1 VGLPPGA
8 PGCHNLTMETPLSP
22 LDFAR
27 RTRRLHA
34 DREAVVDGELRLSY
48 GQFFE
53 RCDRWSAALQ
63 GLGVRQSDRVATIA
77 PNTHAQLEAFY
88 AVPQTGAVLVPI
100 NYRLTAE
107 DFVYIV
113 NHSGATVVCAHS
125 DYLKAVDSV
134 RDQMPG
140 VRHFVAF
147 EGAASAD
154 GWLDYEAA
162 IAAADPR
169 FERPEIAE
177 RDLLSINYT
186 SGTTARP
193 KGVMITHRNAAIN
206 TIGTLLHLPM
216 AVGERYLWTLPMFH
230 ANGWTYTWTVT
241 AAAGTHICLRKV
253 DPATIFALIRDE
265 RVTRL
270 CAAPTVLI
278 ALANAPASQ
287 RGEVPA
293 GVQVVTA
300 GAPPAAATIERL
312 EGEFGWEVTHV
323 YGLTET
329 APFITVC
336 DPLPEHRDLPPA
348 DRAVIKAR
356 QGVELLTS
364 GELRVVDA
372 DGEVPWDGQTVG
384 EIVVRGNVVMEGYY
398 RDPEATD
405 RAMGDGWFHTG
416 DAAVVHP
423 DGYAEIRDRLKD
435 VIISGG
441 ENISSI
447 EVEGTLLR
455 HPAIREVAI
464 VGLPHEKWGE
474 TPHAFVV
481 LREGASATEHDII
494 AFARGYLAHFKAP
507 SGVTIVT
514 ELPKTATGKIQK
526 FVLRQ
531 GAPNLAA
538 Q

>member
-1 VGLPPGA
+1 
-8 PGCHNLTMETPLSP
+8 METPLTP
-22 LDFAR
+22 LEFAR
-27 RTRRLHA
+27 RTRRLHGG
-34 DREAVVDGELRLSY
+34 REAVVDGSLRLSY
-48 GQFFE
+48 QEFFD
-53 RCDRWSAALQ
+53 RCDRWSSALQ
-63 GLGVRQSDRVATIA
+63 GLGVRPGDRVATIA
-77 PNTHAQLEAFY
+77 PNTHAQLESFY
-88 AVPQTGAVLVPI
+88 AVPQLGAVLVPV
-100 NYRLTAE
+100 NYRLTPE

-113 NHSGATVVCAHS
+113 NHSGATVVCAARE
-125 DYLKAVDSV
+125 YLAAVDGI
-134 RDQMPG
+134 RDQLPD
-140 VRHFVAF
+140 VKYFVAF
-147 EGAASAD
+147 EGSED

-162 IAAADPR
+162 IAAASPD
-169 FERPEIAE
+169 FTRPEIGE

-193 KGVMITHRNAAIN
+193 KGVMITHRNAA
-206 TIGTLLHLPM
+206 
-216 AVGERYLWTLPMFH
+216 MFH

-241 AAAGTHICLRKV
+241 AAAGTHVCLRKV
-253 DPATIFALIRDE
+253 DAATIFTLIRDE

-278 ALANAPASQ
+278 SLANAPDPV
-287 RGEVPA
+287 RGEVRA
-293 GVQVVTA
+293 GVHVVTA

-312 EGEFGWEVTHV
+312 EGEFGWVITQA

-336 DPLPEHRDLPPA
+336 APLPEHEELAPS

-356 QGVELLTS
+356 QGGELITS

-372 DGEVPWDGQTVG
+372 EGTEARADGQSVG
-384 EIVVRGNVVMEGYY
+384 ELVVRGNVVMDGYY
-398 RDPEATD
+398 NDPEATQ

-441 ENISSI
+441 ENISSV
-447 EVEGTLLR
+447 EVEGVLLR
-455 HPAIREVAI
+455 HPAVQEVAL
-464 VGLPHEKWGE
+464 VGLPDQKWGE

-481 LREGASATEHDII
+481 LRDGASATEAEII
-494 AFARGYLAHFKAP
+494 EFARERLAHFKAP
-507 SGVTIVT
+507 RGVSLVT

-526 FVLRQ
+526 FVLRK
-531 GAPNLAA
+531 GTPNLAH